1 MIETIIEEE
10 ESKIKQMLDDH
21 EAIREETKN
30 KNVEELESMKHE
42 LIKKIEDLDKDF
54 EVNFNHYVAETEQKA
69 SEYKTLLQENQQSTD
84 KISEVTNDINRLKEQ
99 NNYWQLK
106 TLQNKHEC
114 VERNT
119 KLANEKKKIVHHYHE
134 LKRKMTIQREDK
146 EKQLGTLA
154 SNSLACMEKLHTYER
169 LGEKILKTAELCR
182 KLETEK
188 EKVLPFYQSDTDTT
202 EEPDVPLEKIAGL
215 EKGAY
220 NEFKM
225 LDNFYKRYNKVH
237 LDKLAIDKQKA
248 TLEKENLFFK
258 NLLKQYLD
266 GVSVNDDVINQNN
279 PLLVVNNKVNLNRPP
294 VIPEEGAH
302 TTVIE
307 GNFEV
312 NNYSMQR
319 NAQYH

>member
-1 MIETIIEEE
+1 M
-10 ESKIKQMLDDH
+10 
-21 EAIREETKN
+21 
-30 KNVEELESMKHE
+30 
-42 LIKKIEDLDKDF
+42 
-54 EVNFNHYVAETEQKA
+54 
-69 SEYKTLLQENQQSTD
+69 
-84 KISEVTNDINRLKEQ
+84 
-99 NNYWQLK
+99 
-106 TLQNKHEC
+106 
-114 VERNT
+114 
-119 KLANEKKKIVHHYHE
+119 
-134 LKRKMTIQREDK
+134 
-146 EKQLGTLA
+146 
-154 SNSLACMEKLHTYER
+154 
-169 LGEKILKTAELCR
+169 
-182 KLETEK
+182 
-188 EKVLPFYQSDTDTT
+188 
-202 EEPDVPLEKIAGL
+202 PLEKIAGL

-237 LDKLAIDKQKA
+237 LDRLAIDKQKA

-266 GVSVNDDVINQNN
+266 GVSVNDDVINANN